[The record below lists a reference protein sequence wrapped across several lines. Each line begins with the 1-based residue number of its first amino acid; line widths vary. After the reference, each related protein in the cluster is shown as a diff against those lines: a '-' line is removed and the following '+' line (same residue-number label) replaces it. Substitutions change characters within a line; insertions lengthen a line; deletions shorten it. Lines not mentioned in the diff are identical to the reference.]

1 LHNTLQYIYTIV
13 VQFRQQEGDKIMQER
28 MLITMKE
35 NPNVI
40 LRAIPGHFVTPNA
53 HSNYYLDMTA
63 IKSRTHESHAAA
75 LELAKKI
82 PPTTEVDTIICM
94 EGTLV
99 IGAYLADELT
109 KNGILNVNTYK
120 AINVISTEL
129 SSARQYIF
137 RDNTKPMLEG
147 KSVIILVATA
157 ATGQTIAKTAEAL
170 KYYGAEVQGVCSV
183 FSVGTTCFGKPIYSL
198 FSVKD
203 LPDYRI
209 SKAEEC
215 PMCKKGEPV
224 YAIANP
230 FGYSII

>member
-1 LHNTLQYIYTIV
+1 MH
-13 VQFRQQEGDKIMQER
+13 DR

-63 IKSRTHESHAAA
+63 IKSRTHESRAAA
-75 LELAKKI
+75 IEFAKKI
-82 PPTTEVDTIICM
+82 PPTTVVDTIVCM
-94 EGTLV
+94 EGTQV

-109 KNGILNVNTYK
+109 KSGFVNVNTYK
-120 AINVISTEL
+120 AINVITTEL
-129 SSARQYIF
+129 SSAGQYIV
-137 RDNTKPMLEG
+137 RDNLKPMFEG

-157 ATGQTIAKTAEAL
+157 ATGKTIAKTAEAI
-170 KYYGAEVQGVCSV
+170 KYYGAKVRGICSV

-203 LPDYRI
+203 LPDYRNCP
-209 SKAEEC
+209 AEEC

-230 FGYSII
+230 FGYSVL